1 MNPLQEEG
9 GQGGFEPSININN
22 TLLPSLPININ
33 NTLLPSLPIH
43 KSKYE
48 ENRKMFMLPILVILL
63 RFL

>member
-1 MNPLQEEG
+1 MNPLKEEGG
-9 GQGGFEPSININN
+9 GQGGFEPS
-22 TLLPSLPININ
+22 ININ

-48 ENRKMFMLPILVILL
+48 ENRKMFMLPILVISL